1 MRKKG
6 SNNQES
12 SGVLQGKSAA
22 YNVSQLPLAEK
33 ISYLRELEYKER
45 LDKIIADPEARR
57 VLNAFEPQEL
67 YWMVKH
73 IGENDVSELLELC
86 SPEQIEFFLDMECW
100 EKGVFCEEKFI
111 AWLGHLLDIGE
122 KRIIELLPHLELE
135 FLVLS
140 LMKEIVVGGGVGDMT
155 AESEKE
161 HEWDHSFDG
170 CYMISFKNP
179 SNANIIGRFIDII
192 YSNFQPLYLNLMESI
207 RTETLGEIEE
217 LSYQFRSARL
227 ADWGFPEL
235 EDALAIYAYLDPET
249 YTLSGDKVI
258 SPREDGGIPSS
269 LPIPISG
276 EALLKRAL
284 LAAGEKA
291 LQQELNYLINNAIVA
306 EGLSLADKDDMRS
319 ILQRVYGYLN
329 IALEFLCDNDEVRA
343 GALLEKEHLK
353 KLFQLGRSL
362 IVPLRKNA
370 EKLQSSGKDFGYAV
384 NKVLLGLKAVHPRFY
399 RGLDSDT
406 IDGYREFN
414 NKADVEVMKAF
425 LDSINEEGPENS
437 LK

>member
-6 SNNQES
+6 SNNQVS
-12 SGVLQGKSAA
+12 SGDLQGVSAVDK
-22 YNVSQLPLAEK
+22 VSQLPLAVK
-33 ISYLRELEYKER
+33 ISALRELEYKER
-45 LDKIIADPEARR
+45 LDRIIADPDAKRI
-57 VLNAFEPQEL
+57 LKAFEPQEL

-86 SPEQIEFFLDMECW
+86 APEQIEFFLDMDCW
-100 EKGVFCEEKFI
+100 EKRLFCEERFI
-111 AWLGHLLDIGE
+111 AWLGYLLDLGE

-140 LMKEIVVGGGVGDMT
+140 LMKEIVVGGGVGDMV

-161 HEWDHSFDG
+161 HEWDHSFDD

-179 SNANIIGRFIDII
+179 SNANLIGKFIDII
-192 YSNFQPLYLNLMESI
+192 YSNFHPLYLKLMESI
-207 RTETLGEIEE
+207 RTETISEIEE

-235 EDALAIYAYLDPET
+235 EDALEIYVYLDPET
-249 YTLSGDKVI
+249 YLPSGDKVI
-258 SPREDGGIPSS
+258 SRSEGGIPGN
-269 LPIPISG
+269 LPLPISG
-276 EALLKRAL
+276 ETLLKRGL
-284 LAAGEKA
+284 LVSGEEA

-306 EGLSLADKDDMRS
+306 EGISLADKDDMRS

-329 IALEFLCDNDEVRA
+329 IALEFLCDNDEIRA

-353 KLFQLGRSL
+353 RLFQLGRSL

-370 EKLQSSGKDFGYAV
+370 EKLQSSGKDFGYAA

-406 IDGYREFN
+406 IDGYREFRS
-414 NKADVEVMKAF
+414 KADLEVMTSF
-425 LDSINEEGPENS
+425 LDSIN
-437 LK
+437 